1 MENKKYISNKVG
13 ECPVCGNIELKY
25 FDHQLSD
32 NSIYYRWECPKCEA
46 EGEEWHELHF
56 VGHIVRTKINDE
68 EDWDYEDV
76 NDYILPEQGE

>member
-13 ECPVCGNIELKY
+13 ECPVCGNTELNY

-32 NSIYYRWECPKCEA
+32 NSIYYRWECAKCKA

-56 VGHIVRTKINDE
+56 VGHVVRTKINDE
-68 EDWDYEDV
+68 EDDYEDV
-76 NDYILPEQGE
+76 NDYILPEKGE